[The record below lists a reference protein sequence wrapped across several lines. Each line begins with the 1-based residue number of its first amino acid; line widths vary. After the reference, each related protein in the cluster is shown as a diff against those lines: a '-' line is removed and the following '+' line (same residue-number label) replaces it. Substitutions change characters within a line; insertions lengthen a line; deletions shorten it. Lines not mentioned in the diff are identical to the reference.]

1 MKRKRKEQNGEE
13 KNEKKHNE
21 KDLGQKAEK
30 KGRRMTRKTFV
41 KEKGGN
47 LRDFV

>member
-1 MKRKRKEQNGEE
+1 MK
-13 KNEKKHNE
+13 KKHNE
-21 KDLGQKAEK
+21 KDGTKGRK
-30 KGRRMTRKTFV
+30 KGRRMTRKTYV